1 MAKKKSNE
9 KSKKNGKIQDTK
21 ESKVVLAAR
30 PKPTE
35 EDIRKKAGELYH
47 ERIQSGEH
55 GSAEEDW
62 AEAERYFNDLEE

>member
-1 MAKKKSNE
+1 MEKTKSNK
-9 KSKKNGKIQDTK
+9 KSKKKGKIQDSK
-21 ESKVVLAAR
+21 GSKVVLAAR
-30 PKPTE
+30 PKPKE
-35 EDIRKKAGELYH
+35 EDIRKKASELYH

>member
-1 MAKKKSNE
+1 MGKTKSNE
-9 KSKKNGKIQDTK
+9 KSKKNSKIQDSK
-21 ESKVVLAAR
+21 GSKVVVAAR

-35 EDIRKKAGELYH
+35 EDIRNKASELYH

-62 AEAERYFNDLEE
+62 AEAERYFNDLED